1 MTDPRTFGLS
11 TIGQIAIV
19 VHDVDRAETF
29 YRDVLGMRF
38 LFRAGDLAFFDAGGV
53 RLMLSA
59 PESAEFDHRGSILYY
74 AVQDIEGAHGVLSRR
89 GVLFRDR
96 PHKVADLGDR
106 ELWLTFFDDPDGNV
120 LALMEEKAK

>member
-74 AVQDIEGAHGVLSRR
+74 SVQDIEGAHGVLSRR
-89 GVLFRDR
+89 GVAFRDR